1 MSERREVEGLRSILL
16 AETKYFRK
24 FGLHEA
30 GYFETQ
36 VGVCRK
42 NRVKK
47 SRRSSLY
54 GEGKSDEEVLL
65 YGG

>member
-1 MSERREVEGLRSILL
+1 MRGGRTTFHIVGRDEVFSKIW
-16 AETKYFRK
+16 
-24 FGLHEA
+24 LHEA

-54 GEGKSDEEVLL
+54 EEGKGDEEVLL